1 MQPKI
6 YSYQRIS
13 SKSQLKG
20 TGLSQQRESSI
31 LHQLSAEHSLPISK
45 EVFEDIGVSA
55 FKGNHL
61 KASFGRILEAIQSKR
76 IAKGSIIV
84 ISSLDRL
91 SRQNVQ
97 VAASL
102 FLEVLNAGVGI
113 YTTMDNKL
121 YEPNDEHAF
130 TNVIMSVVYLERA
143 HNESKTKS
151 KRTTGNAR
159 TIINGI
165 TSNDPA
171 FFLDG
176 YTRAIKSV
184 GSHPWWLDVSDN
196 YVRPD
201 KIYFPI
207 AQEIVKRIINMEST
221 ITITR
226 WLRSNYP
233 TPPRTRAKDWSP
245 VLVDKM
251 TSNTMLTGAR
261 TLTIDNQDYH
271 IPNYAPAV
279 CSQKDYDLMRAV
291 RAGKYKKDKVV
302 TPKPT
307 GILNGIGVLKCGICG
322 GGMSCNKT
330 GKYYRY
336 ACINAA
342 NGTANHPQWGTAIER
357 IEKHIIQRS
366 RVMAYQSF
374 TKPSSDHLRLLLTE
388 QAQANE
394 LLTQLEQE
402 YNDYRADGLRPP
414 RTLGVEISDAET
426 TIERLQ
432 AQIDEER
439 LTTATGV
446 LPNVWREFFSEHA
459 EPDFFWKENIELRSQ
474 LKNVLRHMIT
484 SIEGTPTSR
493 KVGNRNIIKWVITW
507 ELDGSIEE
515 VEI

>member
-20 TGLSQQRESSI
+20 TGLSQQRETPI
-31 LHQLSAEHSLPISK
+31 LHQLSEEHSLPISK
-45 EVFEDIGVSA
+45 EVFEDIGISA
-55 FKGNHL
+55 YKGNHL

-102 FLEVLNAGVGI
+102 FLEVLNAGVAI

-165 TSNDPA
+165 LSNDPA

-184 GSHPWWLDVSDN
+184 GSHPWWLDVSSN

-201 KIYFPI
+201 ETYFPI
-207 AQEIVKRIINMEST
+207 AQEIVARIINMEST
-221 ITITR
+221 VSITR

-251 TSNTMLTGAR
+251 AINPMLTGAR
-261 TLTIDNQDYH
+261 TLTIDDQTYH

-279 CSQKDYDLMRAV
+279 CTQKDYDLMRAV
-291 RAGKYKKDKVV
+291 RAGKYKRDKVV

-307 GILNGIGVLKCGICG
+307 GLLNGINVLKCGICG
-322 GGMSCNKT
+322 GGMSANRT
-330 GKYYRY
+330 GKYIRY

-342 NGTANHPQWGTAIER
+342 NRTANHPQWGTPIER
-357 IEKHIIQRS
+357 IEKHIVQRA
-366 RVMAYQSF
+366 RVMAISAV
-374 TKPSSDHLRLLLTE
+374 TKPSTDAIRRLIADL
-388 QAQANE
+388 AKANE
-394 LLTQLEQE
+394 QLSQLETE
-402 YNDYRADGLRPP
+402 YAEYRADGIRVPKILVSEMGQ
-414 RTLGVEISDAET
+414 LEDQ
-426 TIERLQ
+426 IERLQ
-432 AQIDEER
+432 SQIDEER
-439 LTTATGV
+439 VANASSI
-446 LPNVWREFFSEHA
+446 LPNVWRGFFTDHA
-459 EPDFFWKENIELRSQ
+459 ESDFLWLGNIELRSQ
-474 LKNVLRHMIT
+474 LKNVLRHMVD
-484 SIEGTPTSR
+484 SIVGTPTDS
-493 KVGNRNIIKWVITW
+493 KVGNRKLIRWVIVW
-507 ELDGSIEE
+507 KDGTTEE
-515 VEI
+515 VII